1 MRIGT
6 TPGVGGKGNTHSAR
20 TNFYELNKVI
30 EMAKSHLP
38 NNSWLKQRLKVNV
51 NINDS
56 CNAWWMNTINFYRK
70 GNGCGNTGELGGVI
84 IHEW

>member
-1 MRIGT
+1 MVGSLCSFIDTSDLMRTGT
-6 TPGVGGKGNTHSAR
+6 TPGYGGSGNTHSAR

-38 NNSWLKQRLKVNV
+38 NNQWLKNRLRVNL

-56 CNAWWMNTINFYRK
+56 CVSI
-70 GNGCGNTGELGGVI
+70 
-84 IHEW
+84 